1 MSAEKFGFGELRES
15 ELAPGASAMNLFEP
29 EPMESRIHE
38 RKPCQAK
45 PTSGIQGT
53 GPFEIYIASEKKSF
67 IDPSSFRIN
76 AQFKIRTVNSATKAV
91 EDLPAIPAD
100 LKTIK
105 VAPINLMTKGVFKD
119 IECELESQKVSLNA
133 SNTYAIKAYTSTVLS
148 YGSDAVRNHLRC
160 SYWKKDT
167 PGEYN
172 DLKKNFGAQ
181 ARYKYI
187 AGSRMVTMC
196 DNLHTELT
204 TTNRYIL
211 PAVNIKFKFIIENP
225 SSFLITDDL
234 TSEYLIEFH
243 DFYLTYDRVL
253 LKEQVHNE
261 IERTL
266 QSKAAIY
273 PITRTEIRTK
283 GFATGLSS
291 IEWNNAYQGKL
302 PDQVGIFMNTQEAAD
317 GKATKNIFNFENF
330 GMVESSLIVNSR
342 RIPAVP
348 IKYDFA
354 NEECISAFRHLFDNT
369 GTDLS
374 NAPALIDYQDFM
386 GGFSAIIHDLTTDRC
401 ALYHSHEKQEGSIS
415 LDIKLKE
422 PSTAAINVY
431 LIAIYKDHFFIS
443 GPNENRRV
451 SLVYPTN

>member
-1 MSAEKFGFGELRES
+1 MPERFGFGGLQES
-15 ELAPGASAMNLFEP
+15 ENAASDSPLNLFSP
-29 EPMESRIHE
+29 EPMEARIRE

-76 AQFKIRTVNSATKAV
+76 AQIKIKQIDKTTKAV
-91 EDLPAIPAD
+91 TDIPATPEDLGGI
-100 LKTIK
+100 T
-105 VAPINLMTKGVFKD
+105 VAPVNLFSKAIFKD
-119 IECELESQKVSLNA
+119 IEVELESQKISLNA
-133 SNTYAIKAYTSTVLS
+133 SNTYAVKAYTTTVLS
-148 YGSDAVRNHLRC
+148 YGTDAVRNHLRC
-160 SYWKKDT
+160 SYWEKDT
-167 PGEYN
+167 PGKYDSTADN
-172 DLKKNFGAQ
+172 VGAQ
-181 ARYKYI
+181 ARYKTI
-187 AGSRMVTMC
+187 AGSRMVHIC

-211 PAVNIKFKFIIENP
+211 PAVNIKFKFIIEDP
-225 SSFLITDDL
+225 SSFLL
-234 TSEYLIEFH
+234 TKTLDTEYVIEFH
-243 DFYLTYDRVL
+243 NLYLTYDRIL
-253 LKEQVHNE
+253 LKEEYHNQ
-261 IERTL
+261 IEKELESR
-266 QSKAAIY
+266 AAIY

-291 IEWNNAYQGKL
+291 LEWNNAYQGTL

-317 GKATKNIFNFENF
+317 GKANKNIFNFQHF

-348 IKYDFA
+348 IKYDFD
-354 NEECISAFRHLFDNT
+354 NKECVNAFRHLFDNT
-369 GTDLS
+369 GTDIS
-374 NAPALIDYQDFM
+374 NAPSLIDYEDFL
-386 GGFSAIIHDLTTDRC
+386 GGFTAIIHDLTTDRC
-401 ALYHSHEKQEGSIS
+401 ALYHAHEKQEGSIS

-431 LIAIYKDHFFIS
+431 LIAIYKDHFYIS

-451 SLVYPTN
+451 SLVYPTKI

>member
-1 MSAEKFGFGELRES
+1 MASEKFGFGGLRES
-15 ELAPGASAMNLFEP
+15 ELSPGASPLNLFDP
-29 EPMESRIHE
+29 EPMETRIHE

-76 AQFKIRTVNSATKAV
+76 AQFKIRKVNPTTKAV
-91 EDLPAIPAD
+91 TDLAPVTE
-100 LKTIK
+100 LKDIA
-105 VAPINLMTKGVFKD
+105 VAPVNLFTKSIFKD
-119 IECELESQKVSLNA
+119 IEVELESQKISLNA
-133 SNTYAIKAYTSTVLS
+133 SNTYAIKAYTTTVLS
-148 YGSDAVRNHLRC
+148 YGTDAVRSHLRC
-160 SYWKKDT
+160 SYWEKDT
-167 PGEYN
+167 PGQYEKLGTN
-172 DLKKNFGAQ
+172 LGAQ
-181 ARYKYI
+181 ARYSYI

-211 PAVNIKFKFIIENP
+211 PAVNIKFKFIVEHP
-225 SSFLITDDL
+225 SSFLITKDL
-234 TSEYLIEFH
+234 NTEYVIEFH

-253 LKEQVHNE
+253 LKEAVHNE
-261 IERTL
+261 IEKQL

-291 IEWNNAYQGKL
+291 IEWNNAYQGAL

-317 GKATKNIFNFENF
+317 GKASKNIFKFDDF

-354 NEECISAFRHLFDNT
+354 NKECISAFRHLFDNT
-369 GTDLS
+369 GTDIS
-374 NAPALIDYQDFM
+374 NAPSLIDYEDFM
-386 GGFSAIIHDLTTDRC
+386 GGFTAIIHDLTTDRC
-401 ALYHSHEKQEGSIS
+401 ALYHAHEKQEGSIS

-422 PSTAAINVY
+422 PSTVAINVY

-451 SLVYPTN
+451 SLVYPTK